1 MKKVTCFLWIAFI
14 AVVSSSFGIKP
25 TEDINWMSMEE
36 MQAAYA
42 KNPKPILIDMYT
54 DWCGWCKHM
63 DKTTYK
69 TDNVVAYINKNY
81 YAVKYNAES
90 KEDVLFN
97 NKTYKFNP
105 KYNTNDLAM
114 FLSFGEL
121 QYPTTVFL
129 SELGARPA
137 PLAGFM
143 KPKEMEAPLKYF
155 AERQNEQVS
164 FIDFNKGLKKEW

>member
-1 MKKVTCFLWIAFI
+1 MKKVNCFLLMAFTALI
-14 AVVSSSFGIKP
+14 SVSFGVKP
-25 TEDINWMSMEE
+25 AEDIHWMSMEE

-42 KNPKPILIDMYT
+42 KNPKPILIDLYT

-69 TDNVVAYINKNY
+69 TDKVVEYINKNY

-90 KEDVLFN
+90 KDDVLFN
-97 NKTYKFNP
+97 NKTYKFNS

-121 QYPTTVFL
+121 QYPTTIFL
-129 SELGARPA
+129 PTLDARPA

-164 FIDFNKGLKKEW
+164 FVDFNKGLKKEW